1 MAEANTFTH
10 IQSLQQ
16 GEREAGDFFQ
26 EWEAT
31 LGLAGLDADDPIPMQ
46 LVRIATNARYKEPL
60 RALGP
65 GHAPATYLEWRARV
79 TSMDTMW
86 RQDREMERRGR
97 RAQQPFRV
105 RPQWQQQAPARNAAP
120 TQQVALAPAVRRDAT
135 GTTFGGGGQL
145 MDIDRARTNNV
156 CRVCVRPRM
165 SPAPNCTNRW
175 HPAVFHR
182 GGQRTVGG
190 PAQALRQQEADQGG
204 VEQAQA
210 QDAALAPPA

>member
-145 MDIDRARTNNV
+145 MDIDRARARTTFAG
-156 CRVCVRPRM
+156 
-165 SPAPNCTNRW
+165 S
-175 HPAVFHR
+175 VFHR